1 MRRPRGSGAIYR
13 RRGKWIAAA
22 MIATSGD
29 KRQRVWSPLC
39 STKAEAQRAL
49 DQLLREQRTLRS
61 RDAVGALL
69 ARYVEHVTALGRSP
83 TTLQRY
89 RGLTRNLSA
98 LHRARAETLDAD
110 AIEYAYGDLRRAGI
124 SATTVRHAHALLR
137 ASLRW
142 ALRRGLIGR
151 DPLATMDLD
160 LPARRRTEA
169 ASLSVDDARA
179 LLAHVHRSRYGNAIQ
194 LALATGMRRGEICG
208 LRRDAVDLERGILVV
223 RESRY
228 EVVGDRA
235 QRGTKSGRSREV
247 ALSSLAL
254 DALAAERVR
263 RAALQLAAGDAWE
276 KSEHVFVTDFGAP
289 ISPYGL
295 SAAFRVVAAAAG
307 LPARYTLHSLRHTA
321 ATWMLAAGMEV
332 PAVQRVLGHSAAST
346 TTNIYGHVLEGRAA
360 AAVETIAERLRRA
373 T

>member
-1 MRRPRGSGAIYR
+1 MREP
-13 RRGKWIAAA
+13 
-22 MIATSGD
+22 
-29 KRQRVWSPLC
+29 
-39 STKAEAQRAL
+39 
-49 DQLLREQRTLRS
+49 RTLRS
-61 RDAVGALL
+61 RDSIGAILS
-69 ARYVEHVTALGRSP
+69 RYNEHVLTLGRSP

-89 RGLTRNLSA
+89 RGLTANLSA
-98 LHRARAETLDAD
+98 LHSTRAETLDAD
-110 AIEYAYGDLRRAGI
+110 ELEQAYGELRRAGI

-142 ALRRGLIGR
+142 AFRRALIGR

-160 LPARRRTEA
+160 LPSRPRSEA

-208 LRRDAVDLERGILVV
+208 LRREAIDLERGIIIV

-228 EVVGDRA
+228 EIVGKRA
-235 QRGTKSGRSREV
+235 QRGTKSGRTREV

-254 DALAAERVR
+254 DALSAERAR

-276 KSEHVFVTDFGAP
+276 ESKHVFVTDFGNP
-289 ISPYGL
+289 LSPYGL
-295 SAAFRVVAAAAG
+295 SAAFRVVATAAG
-307 LPARYTLHSLRHTA
+307 LPTRYTLHSLRHTA

-360 AAVETIAERLRRA
+360 AAVETIAARLREA